1 MIEHDDFEEVE
12 VEEIDAEKRRK
23 IDEDDILSEDKK
35 YFEFYENLRRKFRKP
50 LKGNYKK
57 ISSYLFLL
65 PDFFM
70 LLVRLSFD
78 KRVSVT
84 TKGYILA
91 TIAYVMLPIDL
102 IPDFIPVIGYV
113 DDLVLVVYSL
123 NHILNNVNPEILLD
137 NWSGSE
143 DLLDLLKK
151 ITAMSEKF
159 LNKNLLSKIKK
170 WINKRK

>member
-1 MIEHDDFEEVE
+1 MVENDDYVE
-12 VEEIDAEKRRK
+12 VEAEELNTEKLHNID
-23 IDEDDILSEDKK
+23 DDNIFTENKK

-50 LKGNYKK
+50 FKGNYKK
-57 ISSYLFLL
+57 LSNFLFLL

-70 LLVRLSFD
+70 LLIRLSVD
-78 KRVSVT
+78 KRVSVS
-84 TKGYILA
+84 TKGYIVA

-123 NHILNNVNPEILLD
+123 NHILNNVNESILLD

-143 DLLDLLKK
+143 DLLELLKK
-151 ITAMSEKF
+151 ITAISEKF
-159 LNKNLLSKIKK
+159 LNKNILSKIKK
-170 WINKRK
+170 WINIRK